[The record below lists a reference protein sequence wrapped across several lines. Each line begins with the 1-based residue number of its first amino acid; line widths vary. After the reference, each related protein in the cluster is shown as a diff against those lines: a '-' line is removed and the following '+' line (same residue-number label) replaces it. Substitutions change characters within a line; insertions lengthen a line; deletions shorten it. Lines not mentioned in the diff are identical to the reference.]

1 MGKNKIAPYWCFEAP
16 NNSAEKW
23 FRGFHPR
30 SEAFV
35 TPPSMPMCIFFLT
48 FGSKNLIYESHC
60 DLEIANL
67 MLGRIT
73 R

>member
-1 MGKNKIAPYWCFEAP
+1 
-16 NNSAEKW
+16 
-23 FRGFHPR
+23 
-30 SEAFV
+30 
-35 TPPSMPMCIFFLT
+35 MCIFFLT

-67 MLGRIT
+67 MLGRIN